1 MFRKNDNHKQQ
12 DLFNSTTYMDERI
25 RRRLEKSW
33 APIFYEHVFCQIDEE
48 PFAVLYS
55 ENWGRPNFPVNI
67 LVALEIIKH
76 FRDYTDEEL
85 IEEFFFNLQ
94 IKWALGIRDIGEC
107 PIAERTLYEFRERLY
122 AHALEHS
129 GEDDL
134 IHQQFMTIS
143 KRLMEF
149 LQLSTEE
156 MRMDSTQ
163 IMPNIRRAGRL
174 SLAFDVL
181 SQAIKVC
188 PYDLLPDYLTEVM
201 KPDFKKTLLYRVKAR
216 EIPGRFQEIL
226 QLCAE
231 LIQITAEHKHLKE
244 REELKLL
251 ARFLGEQAEYDN
263 ETQSWKTR
271 KSKQTSSN
279 LQSAYDPDA
288 TCRKK
293 GDTVHVGYVANIAET
308 CADENPV
315 QFIADYMV
323 QKNNVADTTMAQK
336 SLPQLAESYGTKD
349 MYVDDGYSG
358 ENVHDTAEKH
368 NISMYYTNMTGKESN
383 KISVSEFEIKDNK
396 ITRCPAGHASA
407 LSYYDQETGKITA
420 HFDLSFCRECK
431 AKHVCP
437 MQPGRKS
444 GVVTITRKQQI
455 AAETRKQIQD
465 KNQHRINTSKRAAT
479 EGTNSALKRRHGAG
493 KLAVRG
499 QHKCQTVFGF
509 KVLAH
514 NFKQTV
520 RYVLGDIRRS
530 LQDAE
535 RRQRK
540 GELLMGSSA

>member
-94 IKWALGIRDIGEC
+94 IKWSLGIRDIGEC

-122 AHALEHS
+122 AYALEHP

-143 KRLMEF
+143 KHLMEF

-181 SQAIKVC
+181 LQAIRAC
-188 PYDLLPDYLTEVM
+188 PYDLLPEHLAEVM
-201 KPDFKKTLLYRVKAR
+201 KPDFKKMLLYRVKAR
-216 EIPGRFQEIL
+216 EIPGRFQEVL

-231 LIQITAEHKHLKE
+231 LIQLTTEYEQLKE
-244 REELKLL
+244 KKELKLL
-251 ARFLGEQAEYDN
+251 ARFLGEQAEYDSG
-263 ETQSWKTR
+263 TQSWKAK
-271 KSKQTSSN
+271 KSKQTSGN

-293 GDTVHVGYVANIAET
+293 GDTIHVGYVANIVEA
-308 CADENPV
+308 
-315 QFIADYMV
+315 
-323 QKNNVADTTMAQK
+323 
-336 SLPQLAESYGTKD
+336 
-349 MYVDDGYSG
+349 
-358 ENVHDTAEKH
+358 
-368 NISMYYTNMTGKESN
+368 NINAKP
-383 KISVSEFEIKDNK
+383 F
-396 ITRCPAGHASA
+396 
-407 LSYYDQETGKITA
+407 L
-420 HFDLSFCRECK
+420 DLR
-431 AKHVCP
+431 
-437 MQPGRKS
+437 
-444 GVVTITRKQQI
+444 
-455 AAETRKQIQD
+455 
-465 KNQHRINTSKRAAT
+465 
-479 EGTNSALKRRHGAG
+479 L
-493 KLAVRG
+493 
-499 QHKCQTVFGF
+499 
-509 KVLAH
+509 
-514 NFKQTV
+514 
-520 RYVLGDIRRS
+520 
-530 LQDAE
+530 
-535 RRQRK
+535 
-540 GELLMGSSA
+540 